1 MILPTLSEG
10 EKVYADLQ
18 NLRACDNPSA
28 TIPEKIVT
36 TSARQDLVLV
46 REKEFVLMELTIP
59 HNSLEAMNNAQR
71 RKKSKEN
78 YQLVLSEMDKQGLK
92 ASLVTLEVGALG
104 HSLLQTHSE
113 FRCVFPTLSKKTV
126 RQLFDE
132 AGKIAITCSYIIF
145 RARSETTWN
154 RNKVLQG

>member
-1 MILPTLSEG
+1 
-10 EKVYADLQ
+10 
-18 NLRACDNPSA
+18 
-28 TIPEKIVT
+28 
-36 TSARQDLVLV
+36 
-46 REKEFVLMELTIP
+46 MELTIP

-104 HSLLQTHSE
+104 HSLQQTHSE

-132 AGKIAITCSYIIF
+132 AGKIVIICSYIIF

>member
-1 MILPTLSEG
+1 MPALSEG
-10 EKVYADLQ
+10 EKVYADIQ

-36 TSARQDLVLV
+36 TSARPDLVLV
-46 REKEFVLMELTIP
+46 LVLEKEVVLMELTIP

-78 YQLVLSEMDKQGLK
+78 YQLVLGEMDKQGLK
-92 ASLVTLEVGALG
+92 ASLVTLEVAALG

-126 RQLFDE
+126 R
-132 AGKIAITCSYIIF
+132 
-145 RARSETTWN
+145 
-154 RNKVLQG
+154 